1 MAMTIRTRRRVR
13 ATVMYA
19 IAVLSTIVMLA
30 PLSWVASTSVRPL
43 EEVIISPPRLI
54 PRTITFQPY
63 VDMWTAAP
71 FLQYTINSTVV
82 SVVAATAALASAV
95 LAAFAF
101 VRFRFTGRKS
111 LLAFVVMAQ
120 MLPGAAILLPLFQ
133 IIRWLGL
140 FDTQLGLILV
150 YTGFTVPFCTWL
162 LTGYFR
168 SLPAEL
174 EDAARIDGCSWLGV
188 LARIVVPLSAPAI
201 VAVWFFAFLGAW
213 NEFLFAFIFTKDR
226 AATVP
231 VGMTIGFYTQYV
243 NLWNQVSAASI
254 VFSLPPVL
262 IFLAVQRQFIRG
274 LTAGAVKT

>member
-162 LTGYFR
+162 LTGYFKAIPR
-168 SLPAEL
+168 EL
-174 EDAARIDGCSWLGV
+174 EECALVDGATRVGAML
-188 LARIVVPLSAPAI
+188 RIVFPVAIPGILSAGI
-201 VAVWFFAFLGAW
+201 FAFTLSW
-213 NEFLFAFIFTKDR
+213 NEFLYALVFLSSPENK
-226 AATVP
+226 TVA
-231 VGMTIGFYTQYV
+231 VGV
-243 NLWNQVSAASI
+243 ASELI
-254 VFSLPPVL
+254 RGDVYFWGELMAGALLGSLPVAL
-262 IFLAVQRQFIRG
+262 VYSLFVEHYV
-274 LTAGAVKT
+274 TALSGSMKG